1 MTQILLGSLALS
13 LLHAAIPSHWL
24 PLVALARAEHW
35 TGRRTAAITAA
46 AGAAHTAS
54 TILIGAIVGLV
65 GTRLAE
71 TYGPVLRH
79 VAPAILVILGLAY
92 VVAGIRGHQAHH
104 HHDLGVERRGGA
116 STGALVASLMVAM
129 FFSPCL
135 EIEAYYLNAALYGWG
150 AIAIVSAV
158 YFVVTVLGMVAMV
171 EIGLRGARRLR
182 FHFLDHH
189 ERLLTGT
196 LLSVLGAFAWAIELY
211 LR

>member
-24 PLVALARAEHW
+24 PLVTLARAEHW
-35 TGRRTAAITAA
+35 TPRRTAAITAA

-54 TILIGAIVGLV
+54 TILIGIVVGLV
-65 GTRLAE
+65 GTRLAQDYE
-71 TYGPVLRH
+71 PLLRL
-79 VAPAILVILGLAY
+79 VAPAILITLGLAY
-92 VVAGIRGHQAHH
+92 VIAGIRGRHAHH
-104 HHDLGVERRGGA
+104 HHHLDAGARGGA
-116 STGALVASLMVAM
+116 RTGALVASMLAAM

-135 EIEAYYLNAALYGWG
+135 EIEAYYLNAALYGWR
-150 AIAIVSAV
+150 AIALVSTV

-189 ERLLTGT
+189 ERWITGALLV
-196 LLSVLGAFAWAIELY
+196 VLGLLAWAIEL
-211 LR
+211 

>member
-24 PLVALARAEHW
+24 PLVTLARAEHW
-35 TGRRTAAITAA
+35 TRRRTALITAA

-54 TILIGAIVGLV
+54 TIVIGIAVGLV
-65 GTRLAE
+65 GTTLAAS
-71 TYGPVLRH
+71 YGAVLRH
-79 VAPAILVILGLAY
+79 VAPAVLVTLGGIY
-92 VVAGIRGHQAHH
+92 VLSGLRRGHH
-104 HHDLGVERRGGA
+104 HHHHHPHIEPASSRGR
-116 STGALVASLMVAM
+116 TGALVASLMVAM

-158 YFVVTVLGMVAMV
+158 YFVVTVIGMVALV

-182 FHFLDHH
+182 FQFLEHH
-189 ERLLTGT
+189 ERLVTGG
-196 LLSVLGAFAWAIELY
+196 LLIVLGALAWMFEF
-211 LR
+211 